1 MGTDIHGSFFKVS
14 AVTAEYVNS
23 NYEGDRHYLL
33 FAILAGVRN
42 GVGFAGVKTHT
53 PIIPITEDRGLPEW
67 LPEDADE
74 WYGDH
79 SHTYLNINEILDY
92 DWNQTTQRTG
102 LVPIDKYIPNEIPE
116 EYSGG
121 VWGKDVVV
129 SLPNEITETTTHV
142 STTWN
147 ITIGD
152 ECDYFLEEIKRLR
165 AEYPNDEIY
174 MVMGFD
180 S

>member
-1 MGTDIHGSFFKVS
+1 MGTDIHCSFFKVS
-14 AVTAEYVNS
+14 NS
-23 NYEGDRHYLL
+23 VETVETNYDGNRHYLL

-42 GVGFAGVKTHT
+42 GYGFAGVKTHT
-53 PIIPITEDRGLPEW
+53 PIMPIAADRGLPEW
-67 LPEDADE
+67 LPEDG

-79 SHTYLNINEILDY
+79 SYTYVDIDEILNY
-92 DWNQTTQRTG
+92 DWSQTTERSG
-102 LVPIDKYIPNEIPE
+102 VVPIDKYVPNEIPE

-121 VWGKDVVV
+121 VWGGNTVV
-129 SLPNEITETTTHV
+129 SLPDEITEATTHV

-165 AEYPNDEIY
+165 SEYPNDEIY